1 MFGSGKGQAG
11 AEGFF
16 GRGEA
21 GDVLGQDYGNC
32 LVHSLRQRSSTRSRG
47 LQAPFIVTSTQI
59 YGMLQIVGFVATERV
74 MMALAKLREFRVE
87 PTETGVLHLVF
98 DMPGRPM
105 NVFSNAAIAELVVF
119 SEWLRGSDVKGV
131 VIRSGKP
138 SAFCAGADLGELG
151 LAYDMIM
158 AAPVGTRDRVAF
170 DHFFPLS
177 RALRR
182 LETAG
187 KPVVAAIA
195 GLALGGGGE
204 LALAAHHRVM
214 VDDPKVAF
222 GLPESLVGLLPGAG
236 GTQRLPR
243 LIGIEEAL
251 PVLLEGARLSGQAAI
266 AAGVVDQLVPAGE
279 EVRAAERW
287 VLSHAS
293 ASQPWD
299 RPGWRPADADRAA
312 AIIDRKRADVLA
324 DTLGHYPAPLAI
336 LDCVADGLPQPF
348 DAAMRTE
355 MRIFSKLIQRRE
367 PRNMIRTMFLGRLDY
382 DRLRKAGGI
391 PPPVEE
397 AVAAVSEL
405 LQADGD
411 PVLAKAFA
419 RAGFRGPAAPAPVFD
434 GAIAQAT
441 FWLEAEPVT
450 DGKLALRERLA
461 SAYAVAG
468 KWRGRFSEDERR
480 AADYLLVKSCGFPAY
495 MGGVFSSDQLGT

>member
-1 MFGSGKGQAG
+1 
-11 AEGFF
+11 
-16 GRGEA
+16 
-21 GDVLGQDYGNC
+21 
-32 LVHSLRQRSSTRSRG
+32 
-47 LQAPFIVTSTQI
+47 
-59 YGMLQIVGFVATERV
+59 MLYENPFVAENAMT
-74 MMALAKLREFRVE
+74 ALGKLKEFRAE
-87 PTETGVLHLVF
+87 RTETAILHLVF

-105 NVFSNAAIAELVVF
+105 NVFSNAAIAELSVF

-138 SAFCAGADLGELG
+138 SAFCAGADLMELG
-151 LAYDMIM
+151 QAYDMIM
-158 AAPVGTRDRVAF
+158 ATPTAARDRVAF

-182 LETAG
+182 IETAG
-187 KPVVAAIA
+187 KPVAAAIA

-214 VDDPKVAF
+214 VDDPKAAF

-243 LIGIEEAL
+243 LIGIEKAL

-287 VLSHAS
+287 VLSHA
-293 ASQPWD
+293 AALQPWD
-299 RPGWRPADADRAA
+299 RPGWRPADADRAT
-312 AIIDRKRADVLA
+312 AIVDRKRADVLA

-336 LDCVADGLPQPF
+336 LDCVSRGLLQPF
-348 DAAMRTE
+348 DEAIRTE
-355 MRIFSKLIQRRE
+355 MQIFSKLIQRRE
-367 PRNMIRTMFLGRLDY
+367 PRNMIRTMFLGRLDH

-391 PPPVEE
+391 PAPVEE
-397 AVAAVSEL
+397 AVAAVSEI

-411 PVLAKAFA
+411 PALAEAFA
-419 RAGFRGPAAPAPVFD
+419 RAGFSGPPIPVPAFD
-434 GAIAQAT
+434 GDIAQAA

-450 DGKLALRERLA
+450 EGKLALSERLA
-461 SAYAVAG
+461 SVYAVAG
-468 KWRGRFSEDERR
+468 KWRGRLAEDERR
-480 AADYLLVKSCGFPAY
+480 AADYLLVKKCGFPAY
-495 MGGVFSSDQLGT
+495 MGGVFSSGQLGA